1 MATGPD
7 DKLGGHDPEDRSK
20 SNGTSGASASVSDDH
35 FEPLTPGPLQKV
47 VVEGLDRSALEQAVC
62 DAVRRVAEAATDF
75 SWLSRGDTVFLKPA
89 VNSVNQ
95 YPATTH
101 IGGVATMIKLL
112 KEKGAKRVI
121 VSEMSGVSVDSAV
134 RLTPRGLHGSSRKI
148 LQKNGMLDAA
158 LAAGGEVYFPEE
170 DGWGAFFED
179 GPVPG
184 SHWQNGVFIP
194 NILKECDH
202 IVLMPR
208 ASRHMILGN
217 TLGLKAVIGYMRTDS
232 RVEYHRDASTIYEKT
247 AEANTLP
254 TLKNKLRL
262 TLTVATRLQST
273 MGPDAGYVSAPGTG
287 LVIASESLLAHD
299 MLTQAWM
306 NINRKLLPESQ
317 RTFYRDPHIWIH
329 NIINHYVVM
338 ALGGPV
344 QALKTQNFRAKPSG
358 NLLKDPVLKRTFQ
371 LEGGVPVIQLVDV
384 NGYVPDVVMSDLRD
398 RVRLESNNI

>member
-1 MATGPD
+1 MTPEPENKFAGHESGIR
-7 DKLGGHDPEDRSK
+7 GGSE
-20 SNGTSGASASVSDDH
+20 ASASESDGSCKY
-35 FEPLTPGPLQKV
+35 PPGPEKRV
-47 VVEGLDRSALEQAVC
+47 AMEGLDKSAPEESVC

-75 SWLSRGDTVFLKPA
+75 SWLSQGDTVFLKPA
-89 VNSVNQ
+89 CNSVNP

-101 IGGVATMIKLL
+101 IGGVAAMIRLL

-148 LQKNGMLDAA
+148 LKKNGMLDAA
-158 LAAGGEVYFPEE
+158 LAAGAEVYFPEE
-170 DGWGAFFED
+170 DGWAAFFED
-179 GPVPG
+179 GPVSG
-184 SHWQNGVFIP
+184 SHWQSGIFIP

-217 TLGLKAVIGYMRTDS
+217 TLGLKAVVGYMRTDS
-232 RVEYHRDASTIYEKT
+232 RIEYHRYASTIYDKT

-273 MGPDAGYVSAPGTG
+273 KGPDAGFVSVPGTG
-287 LVIASESLLAHD
+287 LVIASDSLIAHD

-306 NINRKLLPESQ
+306 NINRKLLPGSQ

-329 NIINHYVVM
+329 NIINRYVVM

-344 QALKTQNFRAKPSG
+344 QALKTENFRAKPSG
-358 NLLKDPVLKRTFQ
+358 NVFKDPVLKRAFQ
-371 LEGGVPVIQLVDV
+371 LEGGAPAISLVDV
-384 NGYVPDVVMSDLRD
+384 NGSVPEALMSDLRG
-398 RVRLESNNI
+398 RVRLKSNNIE